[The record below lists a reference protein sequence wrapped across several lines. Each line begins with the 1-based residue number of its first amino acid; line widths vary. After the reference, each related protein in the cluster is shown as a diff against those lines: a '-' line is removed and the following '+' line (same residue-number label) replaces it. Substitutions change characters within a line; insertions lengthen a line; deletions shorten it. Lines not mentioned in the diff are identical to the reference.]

1 MSSRYVKS
9 LFIMAK
15 FITKD
20 DGIDCYPDQVQYF
33 FKHTINLL
41 MMDLKN
47 IFWHNLLDDGPKE
60 HFLAYIR
67 WYKHASSR
75 SIRYHFS
82 SDNDYNTC
90 NVELWS
96 TEFYQESRD
105 CIILVHHILNR
116 FILVNYQVSDQRNSR
131 EYLAVNQINRK
142 YHIR

>member
-1 MSSRYVKS
+1 M
-9 LFIMAK
+9 
-15 FITKD
+15 
-20 DGIDCYPDQVQYF
+20 
-33 FKHTINLL
+33 
-41 MMDLKN
+41 
-47 IFWHNLLDDGPKE
+47 
-60 HFLAYIR
+60 AYIR
-67 WYKHASSR
+67 WYKHVSSR

-105 CIILVHHILNR
+105 CIILVHHILNQ
-116 FILVNYQVSDQRNSR
+116 FIPVNYQVSDQRNAS